1 MNSLLHAH
9 ACNSRPPPAA
19 IRRLTVLP
27 EGTREAPEADTL
39 RSVMAN
45 EIGKPADDPVA
56 TRIQLPAEICY
67 GCVDWFP
74 YASGATIDARTSPPR
89 GN

>member
-1 MNSLLHAH
+1 MNSLLHAQ

-19 IRRLTVLP
+19 IRRLTVTP
-27 EGTREAPEADTL
+27 DGTRDAREADTL
-39 RSVMAN
+39 RFVMAN
-45 EIGKPADDPVA
+45 EISKPTDDPLA
-56 TRIQLPAEICY
+56 PRNQLPAEICY

-74 YASGATIDARTSPPR
+74 YASGATIDARPSPPR

>member
-1 MNSLLHAH
+1 MKSLLHAP
-9 ACNSRPPPAA
+9 ARNSRPPPAA
-19 IRRLTVLP
+19 IRRLTVMP
-27 EGTREAPEADTL
+27 DGTRDAPEADTL
-39 RSVMAN
+39 RFVMAN
-45 EIGKPADDPVA
+45 EISKPADDPLA

-74 YASGATIDARTSPPR
+74 YASGTTLGARSSPQR